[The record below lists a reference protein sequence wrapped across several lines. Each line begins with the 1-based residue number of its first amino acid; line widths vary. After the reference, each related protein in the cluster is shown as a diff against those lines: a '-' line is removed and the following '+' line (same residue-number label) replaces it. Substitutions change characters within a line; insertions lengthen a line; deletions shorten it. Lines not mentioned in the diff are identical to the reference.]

1 MDSQANSDSRLSYP
15 RFRGIFFRLNILFI
29 TAALAVCAPSEQSNL
44 GVQSFEGI
52 TLEGKPIR
60 ISEIPAERVALN
72 VYGPN
77 CIPCVK
83 EVPVLNYLHA
93 ELQKDPHIKL
103 YMVVD
108 PTVFFDNPETLSEEE
123 LLKQA
128 SVLMKEEVRKFGI
141 KLPVIIMKNPF
152 RISRSE
158 GLVTG
163 TPETLLFKT
172 KPLVLYYNFIGPIS
186 EEADAAK
193 IPKDMKV
200 IFFKR
205 MAGQS

>member
-15 RFRGIFFRLNILFI
+15 RSRGIFFRLNILFLL
-29 TAALAVCAPSEQSNL
+29 AALAVCAPSEQSNL

-52 TLEGKPIR
+52 TLEGKAIR
-60 ISEIPAERVALN
+60 IADIPAERVALN

-83 EVPVLNYLHA
+83 EVPVLNHLHA

-108 PTVFFDNPETLSEEE
+108 PTVFFDNPEKLSEEE

-141 KLPVIIMKNPF
+141 KLPVIIMKSPF
-152 RISRSE
+152 RISRNE

-186 EEADAAK
+186 EESDAVK